1 MMAARGRAMKASI
14 FAAAVAAGIG
24 LAGCATSSDGD
35 GSGYSAG
42 IGVGNNNAVD
52 LPERT
57 FYCPESLGDCR
68 DQAEAYCGEL
78 GYTRVRE
85 AGHTGGGITAGTM
98 TSVGSSRSSSEI
110 RRRAEIAA
118 DDDGSM
124 TVRCKKPKEPTD

>member
-1 MMAARGRAMKASI
+1 MKLHVLAAT
-14 FAAAVAAGIG
+14 FAAV
-24 LAGCATSSDGD
+24 LTTSGCASSSDGES
-35 GSGYSAG
+35 GGYSTG
-42 IGVGNNNAVD
+42 IGVGNNDAVE

-57 FYCPESLGDCR
+57 FYCPESLSDCR
-68 DQAEAYCGEL
+68 EQAEAYCGEL

-98 TSVGSSRSSSEI
+98 TSVGTSRSSGEI

-124 TVRCKKPKEPTD
+124 TVRCKKPRD